1 MSDIRDCK
9 EKAKELLVDMA
20 RGGASKE
27 EMEQAIQYSI
37 DVLDANKS
45 YEEHGI
51 AKLEARYQPPEKKQP
66 VREPY
71 ISPDEFLIDLQ
82 KIWLRYGNDLERAH
96 IAADGLMC
104 NILDSLG
111 YTEGVEFFNNCKK
124 WYS

>member
-1 MSDIRDCK
+1 MSNIRDCK
-9 EKAKELLVDMA
+9 EKAKELLIDMA

-45 YEEHGI
+45 YEEHEI
-51 AKLEARYQPPEKKQP
+51 SKLEAKYGTSEKKQP
-66 VREPY
+66 EREPY
-71 ISPDEFLIDLQ
+71 MTPDEFIIELQ
-82 KIWLRYGNDLERAH
+82 KIWLRYGKDLERAH
-96 IAADGLMC
+96 IVADGLMC

-111 YTEGVEFFNNCKK
+111 YTEGVEFFNNCNK